1 MAALKICKEVSKI
14 YESNGITLWVHDYIK
29 LVLFQLKEI
38 YNCCLRGLRTYS
50 NQVSIISWD
59 YCETIPYRK
68 NDMGLGRWV

>member
-50 NQVSIISWD
+50 NQVSIIS
-59 YCETIPYRK
+59 
-68 NDMGLGRWV
+68 

>member
-38 YNCCLRGLRTYS
+38 YNCCLRGLKTITIKCPS
-50 NQVSIISWD
+50 SAKIIAKLYHIEKTIWD
-59 YCETIPYRK
+59 WGGE
-68 NDMGLGRWV
+68 